1 MRLVHY
7 GLLFMLSAIWGASF
21 LFIKVGMSE
30 MGPMMFATLRVLV
43 GSLVLL
49 GIVVARREKVPGDW
63 RTWARFTFMG
73 VFNALIPFY
82 TIAWGTRQIPSG
94 LSSILNAT
102 MPIFTV
108 VLAALWA
115 SERLTW
121 ARAAGVLVGFGG
133 ILVLAWPQMQGG
145 VQAGFAGQMA
155 VVVGALS
162 YAIAT
167 VYARRKLVG
176 HAPLVASLGQISTG
190 FLVCVPFALAEG
202 VPAKAPS
209 VQVILSLLALGVL
222 GTAVA
227 YLIYYRLVREA
238 GATFASAVTY
248 INPLFG
254 IFWGWLLLDER
265 LPWTAFAALALIF
278 AGLLLINGRGFVAS
292 LARRRS
298 VRAQAAGEV
307 GVVET
312 PEPS

>member
-1 MRLVHY
+1 MRLVHF
-7 GLLFMLSAIWGASF
+7 GLLLMLSAIWGASF
-21 LFIKVGMSE
+21 LFIKVGMAE

-49 GIVVARREKVPGDW
+49 AIVLVRREKVPSDW

-102 MPIFTV
+102 MPLFTV
-108 VLAALWA
+108 VMAALWA
-115 SERLTW
+115 SERLTFG
-121 ARAAGVLVGFGG
+121 RAAGVLVGFGG
-133 ILVLAWPQMQGG
+133 ILVLAWPQVQGG
-145 VQAGFAGQMA
+145 VQADLLGQLA

-176 HAPLVASLGQISTG
+176 HPPLVASLGQISTG

-202 VPAKAPS
+202 APTQVPSIK
-209 VQVILSLLALGVL
+209 VILSLLALGVL

-254 IFWGWLLLDER
+254 IFWGWLLLGER
-265 LPWTAFAALALIF
+265 LPWIAFAALALIF
-278 AGLLLINGRGFVAS
+278 AGLLLINGRGFLVS
-292 LARRRS
+292 LTHRRRP
-298 VRAQAAGEV
+298 VAQAAGEG
-307 GVVET
+307 GVLER
-312 PEPS
+312 PKPS